1 MEFKATKGIYLQIAE
16 SICNQILEGKL
27 QPNERVASVRD
38 LAAELEVNRNT
49 VMRTYSYLQTEH
61 IFENKRGVGFFVAK
75 NAVALIKDMAKN
87 NFFKNDLP
95 VLLEKIRLLH
105 LTSNDLEQI
114 IDELKHNDA
123 NENK

>member
-27 QPNERVASVRD
+27 QPKERVSSVRD
-38 LAAELEVNRNT
+38 LASELEVNRNT

-61 IFENKRGVGFFVAK
+61 IFENKRGVGFFVAE
-75 NAVALIKDMAKN
+75 NAVRLIKNREKKD
-87 NFFKNDLP
+87 FFKNELP
-95 VLLEKIRLLH
+95 ALLEKIKLLK
-105 LTSNDLEQI
+105 LTSTDLIEVI
-114 IDELKHNDA
+114 ETLKHNDA